1 MFGIFKRK
9 GYESEVDKLLRSI
22 PEDRGTT
29 LPVLPKVADAPPM
42 PKVKEP
48 KPEDDDRSSV
58 TVFIDKNLRM
68 QIKSKINKDIILKL
82 VDEGY
87 LLEGQME
94 DEGAIQLAFILLAN
108 EATDQILD
116 QVNEQAEVLDED

>member
-9 GYESEVDKLLRSI
+9 GYYVSEVDKLLDSVQ
-22 PEDRGTT
+22 DRGTT
-29 LPVLPKVADAPPM
+29 LPVIKTPTPM

-48 KPEDDDRSSV
+48 KTEDERSSV
-58 TVFIDKNLRM
+58 TIFIDKDLKM
-68 QIKSKINKDIILKL
+68 QIKSKINTEIVQKL

-87 LLEGQME
+87 LLEGQIE

-108 EATDQILD
+108 EVTDQIIE
-116 QVNEQAEVLDED
+116 QVNERAEVFNED